1 MDEKART
8 LCFTGHRELREP
20 DYILEQRIKEVLEPL
35 IQYGYRNFCAG
46 GARGFDQLA
55 AGAVLQLRE
64 KYPHIR
70 LILLLPFY
78 DQFLQ
83 EGGWTE
89 EEIRQYRFQREQADE
104 VIHLEQEYSRG
115 CYYRRNR
122 MLVDRSSV
130 CLCYQYKNTGGT
142 AYTTEYAEQHGL
154 VVTNLSLF

>member
-1 MDEKART
+1 VTERKQT

-20 DYILEQRIKEVLEPL
+20 DYVLEQRLKEVLEPL
-35 IQYGYRNFCAG
+35 IRYGFRNFCAG
-46 GARGFDQLA
+46 GARGFDMLA
-55 AGAVLQLRE
+55 ARVVLQLQE
-64 KYPHIR
+64 TYPDIR

-83 EGGWTE
+83 EGNWTE
-89 EEIRQYRFQREQADE
+89 EEIQEYRDQRARASE
-104 VIHLEQEYSRG
+104 VIHLEERFVRG

-142 AYTTEYAEQHGL
+142 AYTTEYADKQGL